1 MKTFEKRTGRF
12 VPGRTNIQ
20 TGDIIKFKRYFT
32 QIKFELYLC
41 RGENELTAE
50 EYIKSSYSE
59 SEAEDLVFLIAQITG
74 LQARYIFTKECHLE
88 NCEPMFFIFEE
99 GEHVLIT
106 KENVKF
112 LFTKIIDNDFSIR
125 VLNAFEKE
133 KIVTIEQ
140 LVQKTK
146 KELLQ
151 IKNFGKR
158 SLKEVEEL
166 LKEKKFAL
174 KK

>member
-59 SEAEDLVFLIAQITG
+59 SEAEDLVFLIAQITVLTPTPHVG
-74 LQARYIFTKECHLE
+74 HVGFFLTKRGKKYNIKQC
-88 NCEPMFFIFEE
+88 
-99 GEHVLIT
+99 
-106 KENVKF
+106 
-112 LFTKIIDNDFSIR
+112 
-125 VLNAFEKE
+125 
-133 KIVTIEQ
+133 
-140 LVQKTK
+140 KT
-146 KELLQ
+146 
-151 IKNFGKR
+151 
-158 SLKEVEEL
+158 
-166 LKEKKFAL
+166 
-174 KK
+174 